1 MGIIESLK
9 FNSDKIRYRTSR
21 SLFIY
26 EHVFVH
32 AGATRGESLLLLCVR
47 TQPILNTHTRIHIY
61 TYRTHIYIYRTHIY
75 TVLVLA
81 QMGVFCL
88 SFPLSPLPRRSTI
101 ATMPNPHRGY
111 KRLPH
116 NCTTF
121 SQTQNIVAVCC
132 FCCLI

>member
-1 MGIIESLK
+1 MSIIESLK

-61 TYRTHIYIYRTHIY
+61 TYRTHIY

-88 SFPLSPLPRRSTI
+88 SFPLSPLPRR
-101 ATMPNPHRGY
+101 
-111 KRLPH
+111 RLPRCPTH
-116 NCTTF
+116 TAVIKGSHTTALP
-121 SQTQNIVAVCC
+121 SVRLKTS
-132 FCCLI
+132 